1 MSKPKPASDILA
13 RFRKTAEQPKPIA
26 VVVPEAEETPRPPA
40 EEPGGALSATTPQ
53 GDTPAPPKPK
63 PKMVRYTLDLEPA
76 QHKFL
81 KRFALEAGVDS
92 SRVLRVLLR
101 RLEEDVD
108 LSNAV
113 MEELSK

>member
-13 RFRKTAEQPKPIA
+13 RFRKTAEQSRPIA
-26 VVVPEAEETPRPPA
+26 VVVPEVEETALLPA
-40 EEPGGALSATTPQ
+40 EEPRGALTTPQ
-53 GDTPAPPKPK
+53 GNTPVPPKPK

-101 RLEEDVD
+101 RLEEEEG

-113 MEELSK
+113 MEELCS